1 MRSSAS
7 MVIPVDRG
15 VSPTSSLSTTSP
27 PSSPESIAFSSSGEH
42 SSEHAGSNVSGVRDR
57 VFSPDNLPFH
67 LKQLKRSPKVILEKK
82 FKSPGAEEAKNF
94 KMLNANAIAASK
106 PIEESIKMRLYYLG
120 IIKNL
125 ENINMKNNISPTIL
139 PQRKTIKRR
148 KTELMFEL
156 DKLRGQLHEQE
167 ERMSNLTHHLNNLT
181 MELNCL
187 QSLSKEEES
196 KHKESLCKYQ
206 AAMARVLAETDK
218 FPASA
223 RATDSCYGTPPGSFT
238 KQVSG
243 SGGSMNGSLTSS
255 LSFSP
260 SISSSMAFTPPSREL
275 SFSGTLMPLVGQLAE
290 FSQGRHGSNHIIKR
304 INVGSEMERDLVWS
318 ELKLPS
324 SLLSIIISENPNSLA
339 VVLALSKASDDL
351 CTMLLDH
358 AHKNE
363 KTIGVINGG
372 SDFVDKL
379 SRSLSTF
386 N

>member
-1 MRSSAS
+1 MILPNQR
-7 MVIPVDRG
+7 

-27 PSSPESIAFSSSGEH
+27 PSSPESIPFSSSEEQ
-42 SSEHAGSNVSGVRDR
+42 SFEHAGGNASVVRDR

-67 LKQLKRSPKVILEKK
+67 LKQMKRSPKVILENRL
-82 FKSPGAEEAKNF
+82 KSNGAEDNKN
-94 KMLNANAIAASK
+94 LNSNEGRSK

-125 ENINMKNNISPTIL
+125 ENVNVKSNTSPAIL
-139 PQRKTIKRR
+139 PQRKTVKRR

-167 ERMSNLTHHLNNLT
+167 ERMSNLTHHLNSLT

-196 KHKESLCKYQ
+196 KHKESLGKYQ
-206 AAMARVLAETDK
+206 AAMARVLEETEK
-218 FPASA
+218 FPVSGL
-223 RATDSCYGTPPGSFT
+223 TDVSGTPPQLFS
-238 KQVSG
+238 KQFSG

-260 SISSSMAFTPPSREL
+260 SISSSLTFTPPSREL
-275 SFSGTLMPLVGQLAE
+275 SFSGTLMNLAGQLAE

-304 INVGSEMERDLVWS
+304 INVGSKMERDLVWS

-324 SLLSIIISENPNSLA
+324 SLLSIVISENPNYIA
-339 VVLALSKASDDL
+339 VVLALAKASEDW
-351 CTMLLDH
+351 CTMLKDH
-358 AHKNE
+358 AQKNE
-363 KTIGVINGG
+363 KTINMINGG
-372 SDFVDKL
+372 ADFIDNL
-379 SRSLSTF
+379 SRLGFS
-386 N
+386 